1 MQAALKGIRTNLG
14 ILVTESKN
22 QCKGRQTK
30 IKVLKYFTQMEGSAD
45 EDPNTEW
52 TKALGLT
59 RSKERSRYLGVVLYT
74 GT

>member
-1 MQAALKGIRTNLG
+1 
-14 ILVTESKN
+14 
-22 QCKGRQTK
+22 
-30 IKVLKYFTQMEGSAD
+30 MEGSAD